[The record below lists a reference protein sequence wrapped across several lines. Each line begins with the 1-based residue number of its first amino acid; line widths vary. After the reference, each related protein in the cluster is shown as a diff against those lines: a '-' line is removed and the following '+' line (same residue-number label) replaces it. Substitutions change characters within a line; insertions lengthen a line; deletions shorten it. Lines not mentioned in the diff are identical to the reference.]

1 MNKENFEQIA
11 KKVILNP
18 WYRWKQR
25 RPSVGSINF
34 GDLRSVKPISE
45 CYGEDRGLPIDRY
58 YIENFLASHAEDIR
72 GNVMEIGDSYYTD
85 KFGGDRVQ
93 HKDVFHAVEGNPIA
107 TIVGDLTQADHISDN
122 TFDCLILTETLQL
135 IYEIRQALQ
144 TTYRILKPGGVVL
157 ATVPGISQISDI
169 DWGDSW
175 YWNYTSLSMERLF
188 AEVFSRENLQVKAY
202 GNVLSATS
210 FLQGLAMQEL
220 NQEEL
225 DYLDPNYELKI
236 TIRAQKEL

>member
-18 WYRWKQR
+18 WYRWKTR
-25 RPSVGSINF
+25 NLSVGSINF

-58 YIENFLASHAEDIR
+58 YIENFLASHAEDIK

-85 KFGGDRVQ
+85 KFGGNRVK
-93 HKDVFHAVEGNPIA
+93 HKDIFHAVECNPIA

-135 IYEIRQALQ
+135 I
-144 TTYRILKPGGVVL
+144 
-157 ATVPGISQISDI
+157 
-169 DWGDSW
+169 
-175 YWNYTSLSMERLF
+175 
-188 AEVFSRENLQVKAY
+188 
-202 GNVLSATS
+202 
-210 FLQGLAMQEL
+210 
-220 NQEEL
+220 
-225 DYLDPNYELKI
+225 
-236 TIRAQKEL
+236 